1 MTIFKCHTIFDHVRK
16 IPENTKII
24 SYKGNPSVFRSL
36 LNYIF
41 NMYKIPENTNRSSY
55 WNSRPKIFWKCN
67 YFETFTEVTGKFFVI
82 LHFEKAAY
90 FFSWRRQLQWQWTL
104 PGQGSVPEHL
114 QICSTIPLVL
124 FTSLCEIIKFFHP
137 LNFSLTF
144 L

>member
-41 NMYKIPENTNRSSY
+41 NMCKIPENTNRSSY

-90 FFSWRRQLQWQWTL
+90 FFFLAPATSMTVDSSGSGISPWASSNMFNYSS
-104 PGQGSVPEHL
+104 GSVY
-114 QICSTIPLVL
+114 
-124 FTSLCEIIKFFHP
+124 FTMW
-137 LNFSLTF
+137 NY
-144 L
+144 